1 MTKSYTIKIICTEKD
16 LTVLEKALE
25 SYQKNK
31 DITKCLLALI
41 KYQKLEN
48 ERGVKEMT
56 KEQQ

>member
-48 ERGVKEMT
+48 EKRS
-56 KEQQ
+56 